1 MSPQKNTTKP
11 TMQPPESG
19 VTVRMYNPGFGD
31 CLLLAFRAEDDS
43 ARYMLIDCGVHHQ
56 YPNREERISLIAKDI
71 TEATANK
78 LHVVVATHEHTDHLY
93 GFKYGREI
101 FAKTEIEELW
111 LAWTEDLTDPV
122 AKELKQLY
130 GMRIRAL
137 KAAVNQLR
145 LENEPLAGALQR
157 VLDYEFPDALAAAT
171 GGKAAQLE
179 YLRTKSKKKLQKPED
194 YRRPEEAPLTL
205 PGVKGVK
212 VYVLGPPKDVDWI
225 KKLQKKSELY
235 PELTAVNEIAA
246 FAAAALAATG
256 TDSLDDEDRQLFRLS
271 RPFEESL
278 EISKDDARRHSG
290 ALTNDQRLRIL
301 KGLSDGGKYTGEL
314 EKVIQGITS
323 STLSSHLKV
332 LTGSGLVV
340 QEAVRGPYLITMP
353 GRIALNYGRFFRR
366 YYGFLRRRE
375 HGPKWRRIDT
385 DWLAAA
391 EQLALDINGKTNN
404 TSLVLAI
411 ELTDTRPRK
420 VLLFAADAQVG
431 NWLSW
436 HQLYWL
442 GEGQDGK
449 TVTVADLLRRTVLYK
464 VGHHGSRNATLSWKG
479 LEMMESANLVAMIPV
494 DQKWANNV
502 MRWEH
507 PAEKLV
513 HRLKEKTRGRIIRTD
528 GIPLGD
534 EAPKKPDEAT
544 ESEWQAFIK
553 QLDWDRSPDKLWIQ
567 YTVLG

>member
-1 MSPQKNTTKP
+1 MAT
-11 TMQPPESG
+11 
-19 VTVRMYNPGFGD
+19 

-56 YPNREERISLIAKDI
+56 YPDREERLTLIARDI
-71 TEATANK
+71 AEATANK
-78 LHVVVATHEHTDHLY
+78 LHVVVVTHEHTDHLY
-93 GFKYGREI
+93 GFKYGRGI
-101 FAKTEIEELW
+101 FDKIEIEELW
-111 LAWTEDLTDPV
+111 LAWTEDPTNTV

-137 KAAVNQLR
+137 AEAVNQLR
-145 LENEPLAGALQR
+145 LANKPLASALER
-157 VLDYEFPDALAAAT
+157 LPDFEFRDVLASAT
-171 GGKAAQLE
+171 GGKTAQLE
-179 YLRTKSKKKLQKPED
+179 YLRTRSKKKLQRSED
-194 YRRPEEAPLTL
+194 YRHPEETPLTL
-205 PGVKGVK
+205 SGVKGVK

-225 KKLQKKSELY
+225 KKLEKKSELY
-235 PELTAVNEIAA
+235 PELTDMNEVAA
-246 FAAAALAATG
+246 FAVAALAAAG
-256 TDSLDDEDRQLFRLS
+256 TDSLEDEDRQLFELS
-271 RPFEESL
+271 RPFDESL

-290 ALTNDQRLRIL
+290 VLANEQRLRIL
-301 KGLSDGGKYTGEL
+301 RELSEGGKYTGEL
-314 EKVIQGITS
+314 EEVIPDITS
-323 STLSSHLKV
+323 STLSSHLEV

-340 QEAVRGPYLITMP
+340 QEAVRGRYLITMP
-353 GRIALNYGRFFRR
+353 GRVALNYGRFFRR
-366 YYGFLRRRE
+366 CYGFLRRRG
-375 HGPKWRRIDT
+375 HGPEWRRIDT

-411 ELTDTRPRK
+411 ELTETQPRK

-442 GEGQDGK
+442 GEGQDGE
-449 TVTVADLLRRTVLYK
+449 TVTVADLLQRTVLYK

-479 LEMMESANLVAMIPV
+479 LEMMESADLVAMIPV
-494 DQKWANNV
+494 DQNWANNE

-507 PAEKLV
+507 PAEKLLD
-513 HRLKEKTRGRIIRTD
+513 RLTEKTRGRIIRTD
-528 GIPLGD
+528 DIPLGG
-534 EAPKKPDEAT
+534 EFPKKPDEAT

-567 YTVLG
+567 YTVPG